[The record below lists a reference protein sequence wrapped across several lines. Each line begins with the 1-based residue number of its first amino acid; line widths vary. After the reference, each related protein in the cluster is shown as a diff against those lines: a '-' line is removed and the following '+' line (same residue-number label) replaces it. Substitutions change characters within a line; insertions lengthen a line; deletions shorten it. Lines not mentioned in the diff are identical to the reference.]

1 VNSNRQIA
9 DNDNVS
15 HLQLAE
21 VALERYG
28 LKGASLTLVSEIEAA
43 LYKVALPSGDGAIYH
58 PYLGRTTGQ
67 QLLLRIEDSA
77 EHRIASTYSELV
89 LLATLLRDTD
99 LELPEPV
106 PSSSGELVPELW
118 LEGMDRPHQCVLFR
132 WAGAPFPDQVLSMA
146 SHWQAN

>member
-9 DNDNVS
+9 DNSNVF

-21 VALERYG
+21 AALKRYG
-28 LKGASLTLVSEIEAA
+28 LEGANLILISEIEAA
-43 LYKVALPSGDGAIYH
+43 LYKVGLPSGDGAILH
-58 PYLGRTTGQ
+58 PYLGRTGGQ
-67 QLLLRIEDSA
+67 QLLLRIEDST
-77 EHRIASTYSELV
+77 EKRIASTYSELV

-118 LEGMDRPHQCVLFR
+118 LDGMERPHQCVLFR
-132 WAGAPFPDQVLSMA
+132 WAGAPFPDHVLNMA